1 MFGSQQAIINFSLF
15 SFLPVIIIL
24 FYVYKRD
31 RFPEPPRTVFITLI
45 CITLSIIIA
54 IFAAY
59 ALKRYKIRFKT
70 AFMQWLLLAYMLPEF
85 LFVLPMF
92 AIYQSIGIYD
102 TYIGMAL
109 IYQVHVLPFSIW
121 MLRSFLEEIPKE
133 IDDAAYLDGCNPFL
147 AIYKIYL
154 PLIIPGIVATAI
166 LNGIWVWN
174 ELAIALGLA
183 FFDAQPI
190 TVGVASFRGYASIN
204 WGGMTGS
211 AIESMIPMILFVTFA
226 HKQIGKGLT
235 LGSVKGLNMIALNNP
250 KFLLNNKTFP
260 TIYGRNLLHELNIII
275 PNETLIVTMEDLWDN
290 FSSFFSKNVQVHLVN
305 NLDINSLDND
315 FDKIKNFNAV
325 VGIGGGQ
332 ALDNAKFF
340 SWKSNKKLFQ
350 VPTSMS
356 VNAAFGHRFA
366 SRIDGKINY
375 IGRTV
380 PEAIYV
386 DYDIIK

>member
-1 MFGSQQAIINFSLF
+1 MNKLSKYKHLITAYIVSFIAIAVTILPITWLF
-15 SFLPVIIIL
+15 LLSIKTKGETFTKPPKLL
-24 FYVYKRD
+24 FNPTAQNYIDLWDNDLFKD
-31 RFPEPPRTVFITLI
+31 TFFNSVFITLI
-45 CITLSIIIA
+45 SITLSIIIA

-133 IDDAAYLDGCNPFL
+133 IDDAAYLDGCNPL
-147 AIYKIYL
+147 QAIYKIYL

-174 ELAIALGLA
+174 ELAIALGLT

-211 AIESMIPMILFVTFA
+211 AIVSMIPMILFVTFA
-226 HKQIGKGLT
+226 QKHIVKGLT
-235 LGSVKGLNMIALNNP
+235 LGSVKG
-250 KFLLNNKTFP
+250 
-260 TIYGRNLLHELNIII
+260 
-275 PNETLIVTMEDLWDN
+275 
-290 FSSFFSKNVQVHLVN
+290 
-305 NLDINSLDND
+305 
-315 FDKIKNFNAV
+315 
-325 VGIGGGQ
+325 
-332 ALDNAKFF
+332 
-340 SWKSNKKLFQ
+340 
-350 VPTSMS
+350 
-356 VNAAFGHRFA
+356 
-366 SRIDGKINY
+366 
-375 IGRTV
+375 
-380 PEAIYV
+380 
-386 DYDIIK
+386 

>member
-1 MFGSQQAIINFSLF
+1 MKKLSRYKHLITAYIVSFIAIAVTILPITWLF
-15 SFLPVIIIL
+15 LLSIKSKGETFTKPPKWVFDPTIQNYIDLWDNDLFKDTFVNSF
-24 FYVYKRD
+24 
-31 RFPEPPRTVFITLI
+31 FITLI
-45 CITLSIIIA
+45 SITLSIIIA

-59 ALKRYKIRFKT
+59 ALKRYQIRFKT

-133 IDDAAYLDGCNPFL
+133 IDDAAYLDGCNPFQ

-154 PLIIPGIVATAI
+154 PLIMPGIVATAI

-174 ELAIALGLA
+174 ELAIALGLT

-211 AIESMIPMILFVTFA
+211 AIISMIPMILFVTFA
-226 HKQIGKGLT
+226 QKHIVKGLT
-235 LGSVKGLNMIALNNP
+235 LGSVKG
-250 KFLLNNKTFP
+250 
-260 TIYGRNLLHELNIII
+260 
-275 PNETLIVTMEDLWDN
+275 
-290 FSSFFSKNVQVHLVN
+290 
-305 NLDINSLDND
+305 
-315 FDKIKNFNAV
+315 
-325 VGIGGGQ
+325 
-332 ALDNAKFF
+332 
-340 SWKSNKKLFQ
+340 
-350 VPTSMS
+350 
-356 VNAAFGHRFA
+356 
-366 SRIDGKINY
+366 
-375 IGRTV
+375 
-380 PEAIYV
+380 
-386 DYDIIK
+386 

>member
-1 MFGSQQAIINFSLF
+1 MKKLSKYKHLITAYIVSFIAIAVTILPITWLF
-15 SFLPVIIIL
+15 LLSIKSKGETFTKPPKWVFDPTIQNYIDLWDNDLFKDTFVNSF
-24 FYVYKRD
+24 
-31 RFPEPPRTVFITLI
+31 FITLI
-45 CITLSIIIA
+45 SITLSIIIA

-59 ALKRYKIRFKT
+59 ALKRYQIRFKT

-133 IDDAAYLDGCNPFL
+133 IDDAAYLDGCNPFQ

-174 ELAIALGLA
+174 ELAIALGLT

-211 AIESMIPMILFVTFA
+211 AIISMIPMILFVAFA
-226 HKQIGKGLT
+226 QKHIVKGLT
-235 LGSVKGLNMIALNNP
+235 LGSVKG
-250 KFLLNNKTFP
+250 
-260 TIYGRNLLHELNIII
+260 
-275 PNETLIVTMEDLWDN
+275 
-290 FSSFFSKNVQVHLVN
+290 
-305 NLDINSLDND
+305 
-315 FDKIKNFNAV
+315 
-325 VGIGGGQ
+325 
-332 ALDNAKFF
+332 
-340 SWKSNKKLFQ
+340 
-350 VPTSMS
+350 
-356 VNAAFGHRFA
+356 
-366 SRIDGKINY
+366 
-375 IGRTV
+375 
-380 PEAIYV
+380 
-386 DYDIIK
+386 

>member
-1 MFGSQQAIINFSLF
+1 MKKLSKYKHLITAYIVSFIAIAVTILPITWLF
-15 SFLPVIIIL
+15 LLSIKSKGETFTKPPKWVFDPTIQNYIDLWDNDLFKDTFVNSF
-24 FYVYKRD
+24 
-31 RFPEPPRTVFITLI
+31 FITFI
-45 CITLSIIIA
+45 SITLSIIIA

-59 ALKRYKIRFKT
+59 ALKRYQIRFKT

-133 IDDAAYLDGCNPFL
+133 IDDAAYLDGCNPFQ

-174 ELAIALGLA
+174 ELAIALGLT

-211 AIESMIPMILFVTFA
+211 AIVSMIPMILFVTFA
-226 HKQIGKGLT
+226 QKHIVKGLT
-235 LGSVKGLNMIALNNP
+235 LGSVKG
-250 KFLLNNKTFP
+250 
-260 TIYGRNLLHELNIII
+260 
-275 PNETLIVTMEDLWDN
+275 
-290 FSSFFSKNVQVHLVN
+290 
-305 NLDINSLDND
+305 
-315 FDKIKNFNAV
+315 
-325 VGIGGGQ
+325 
-332 ALDNAKFF
+332 
-340 SWKSNKKLFQ
+340 
-350 VPTSMS
+350 
-356 VNAAFGHRFA
+356 
-366 SRIDGKINY
+366 
-375 IGRTV
+375 
-380 PEAIYV
+380 
-386 DYDIIK
+386 

>member
-1 MFGSQQAIINFSLF
+1 MKKLSKYKHLITAYIVSFIAIAVTILPITWLFLLSIKTKGETFTKPPKWLFDPTIQNYINLWDNDLF
-15 SFLPVIIIL
+15 KDTFVNSF
-24 FYVYKRD
+24 
-31 RFPEPPRTVFITLI
+31 FITLI
-45 CITLSIIIA
+45 SITLSIIIA

-59 ALKRYKIRFKT
+59 ALKRYQIRFKT

-133 IDDAAYLDGCNPFL
+133 IDDAAYLDGCNPFQ

-174 ELAIALGLA
+174 ELAIALGLT

-211 AIESMIPMILFVTFA
+211 AIVSMIPMILFVTFA
-226 HKQIGKGLT
+226 QKHIVKGLT
-235 LGSVKGLNMIALNNP
+235 LGSVKG
-250 KFLLNNKTFP
+250 
-260 TIYGRNLLHELNIII
+260 
-275 PNETLIVTMEDLWDN
+275 
-290 FSSFFSKNVQVHLVN
+290 
-305 NLDINSLDND
+305 
-315 FDKIKNFNAV
+315 
-325 VGIGGGQ
+325 
-332 ALDNAKFF
+332 
-340 SWKSNKKLFQ
+340 
-350 VPTSMS
+350 
-356 VNAAFGHRFA
+356 
-366 SRIDGKINY
+366 
-375 IGRTV
+375 
-380 PEAIYV
+380 
-386 DYDIIK
+386 

>member
-1 MFGSQQAIINFSLF
+1 MNKLSKYKHLITAYIVSFIAIAVTILPITWLF
-15 SFLPVIIIL
+15 LLSIKSKGETFTKPPKWVFDPTIQNYIDLWDNDLFKDTFVNSF
-24 FYVYKRD
+24 
-31 RFPEPPRTVFITLI
+31 FITLI
-45 CITLSIIIA
+45 SITLSIIIA

-59 ALKRYKIRFKT
+59 ALKRYQIRFKT

-133 IDDAAYLDGCNPFL
+133 IDDAAYLDGCNPFQ

-174 ELAIALGLA
+174 ELAIALGLT

-190 TVGVASFRGYASIN
+190 TVGVASFRGYPSIN

-211 AIESMIPMILFVTFA
+211 AIVSMIPMILFVTFA
-226 HKQIGKGLT
+226 QKHIVKGLT
-235 LGSVKGLNMIALNNP
+235 LGSVKG
-250 KFLLNNKTFP
+250 
-260 TIYGRNLLHELNIII
+260 
-275 PNETLIVTMEDLWDN
+275 
-290 FSSFFSKNVQVHLVN
+290 
-305 NLDINSLDND
+305 
-315 FDKIKNFNAV
+315 
-325 VGIGGGQ
+325 
-332 ALDNAKFF
+332 
-340 SWKSNKKLFQ
+340 
-350 VPTSMS
+350 
-356 VNAAFGHRFA
+356 
-366 SRIDGKINY
+366 
-375 IGRTV
+375 
-380 PEAIYV
+380 
-386 DYDIIK
+386 

>member
-1 MFGSQQAIINFSLF
+1 MNKLYKYKHLVTAYIVSFVAIGVTIIPITWLF
-15 SFLPVIIIL
+15 LLSIKSKGETFTKPPKLL
-24 FYVYKRD
+24 FNPTAQNYIDLWDNDLFKD
-31 RFPEPPRTVFITLI
+31 TFFNSVFITLI
-45 CITLSIIIA
+45 SITLSIVIA

-133 IDDAAYLDGCNPFL
+133 IDDAAYLDGCNPFQ

-174 ELAIALGLA
+174 ELAIALGLT

-211 AIESMIPMILFVTFA
+211 AIISMIPMILFVTFA
-226 HKQIGKGLT
+226 QKHIVKGLT
-235 LGSVKGLNMIALNNP
+235 LGSVKG
-250 KFLLNNKTFP
+250 
-260 TIYGRNLLHELNIII
+260 
-275 PNETLIVTMEDLWDN
+275 
-290 FSSFFSKNVQVHLVN
+290 
-305 NLDINSLDND
+305 
-315 FDKIKNFNAV
+315 
-325 VGIGGGQ
+325 
-332 ALDNAKFF
+332 
-340 SWKSNKKLFQ
+340 
-350 VPTSMS
+350 
-356 VNAAFGHRFA
+356 
-366 SRIDGKINY
+366 
-375 IGRTV
+375 
-380 PEAIYV
+380 
-386 DYDIIK
+386 

>member
-1 MFGSQQAIINFSLF
+1 MNKLYKYKHLVTAYIVSFVAIGVTIIPITWLF
-15 SFLPVIIIL
+15 LLSIKSKGETFTKPPKLL
-24 FYVYKRD
+24 FNPTAQNYIDLWDNDLFKD
-31 RFPEPPRTVFITLI
+31 TFFNSVFITLI
-45 CITLSIIIA
+45 SITLSIIIA

-59 ALKRYKIRFKT
+59 ALKRYQIRFKT

-133 IDDAAYLDGCNPFL
+133 IDDAAYLDGCNPFQ

-174 ELAIALGLA
+174 ELAIALGLT

-211 AIESMIPMILFVTFA
+211 AIISIIPMILFAAFA
-226 HKQIGKGLT
+226 QKHIVKGLT
-235 LGSVKGLNMIALNNP
+235 LGSVKG
-250 KFLLNNKTFP
+250 
-260 TIYGRNLLHELNIII
+260 
-275 PNETLIVTMEDLWDN
+275 
-290 FSSFFSKNVQVHLVN
+290 
-305 NLDINSLDND
+305 
-315 FDKIKNFNAV
+315 
-325 VGIGGGQ
+325 
-332 ALDNAKFF
+332 
-340 SWKSNKKLFQ
+340 
-350 VPTSMS
+350 
-356 VNAAFGHRFA
+356 
-366 SRIDGKINY
+366 
-375 IGRTV
+375 
-380 PEAIYV
+380 
-386 DYDIIK
+386 

>member
-1 MFGSQQAIINFSLF
+1 MNILSKYKHLITAYIVSFIAITVTILPITWLF
-15 SFLPVIIIL
+15 LISIKSKGETFTKPPKWIFDPTMQNYIDLWDNDLFKDTFFNSF
-24 FYVYKRD
+24 
-31 RFPEPPRTVFITLI
+31 FITI
-45 CITLSIIIA
+45 ISITLSIVIA

-59 ALKRYKIRFKT
+59 ALKRYQIRFKT

-133 IDDAAYLDGCNPFL
+133 IDDAAYLDGCNPFQ

-174 ELAIALGLA
+174 ELAIALGLT

-211 AIESMIPMILFVTFA
+211 AIVSMIPMILFVVFA
-226 HKQIGKGLT
+226 QKHIVKGLT
-235 LGSVKGLNMIALNNP
+235 LGSVKG
-250 KFLLNNKTFP
+250 
-260 TIYGRNLLHELNIII
+260 
-275 PNETLIVTMEDLWDN
+275 
-290 FSSFFSKNVQVHLVN
+290 
-305 NLDINSLDND
+305 
-315 FDKIKNFNAV
+315 
-325 VGIGGGQ
+325 
-332 ALDNAKFF
+332 
-340 SWKSNKKLFQ
+340 
-350 VPTSMS
+350 
-356 VNAAFGHRFA
+356 
-366 SRIDGKINY
+366 
-375 IGRTV
+375 
-380 PEAIYV
+380 
-386 DYDIIK
+386 

>member
-1 MFGSQQAIINFSLF
+1 MNKLYKYKHLVTAYIVSFVAIGVTIIPITWLF
-15 SFLPVIIIL
+15 LLSIKSKGETFTKPPKFLFNPTAQNYIDLWDNDL
-24 FYVYKRD
+24 FKD
-31 RFPEPPRTVFITLI
+31 TFFNSVFITLI
-45 CITLSIIIA
+45 SITLSITIA

-133 IDDAAYLDGCNPFL
+133 IDDAAYLDGCNPFQ

-174 ELAIALGLA
+174 ELAIALGLT

-211 AIESMIPMILFVTFA
+211 AIISMIPMILFAAFA
-226 HKQIGKGLT
+226 QKHIVKGLT
-235 LGSVKGLNMIALNNP
+235 LGSVKG
-250 KFLLNNKTFP
+250 
-260 TIYGRNLLHELNIII
+260 
-275 PNETLIVTMEDLWDN
+275 
-290 FSSFFSKNVQVHLVN
+290 
-305 NLDINSLDND
+305 
-315 FDKIKNFNAV
+315 
-325 VGIGGGQ
+325 
-332 ALDNAKFF
+332 
-340 SWKSNKKLFQ
+340 
-350 VPTSMS
+350 
-356 VNAAFGHRFA
+356 
-366 SRIDGKINY
+366 
-375 IGRTV
+375 
-380 PEAIYV
+380 
-386 DYDIIK
+386 

>member
-1 MFGSQQAIINFSLF
+1 MNKLSKYKHLITAYIVSFIAIAVTILPITWLF
-15 SFLPVIIIL
+15 LLSIKSKGETFTKPPKWVFDPTIQNYIDLWDNDLFKDTFVNSF
-24 FYVYKRD
+24 
-31 RFPEPPRTVFITLI
+31 FITLI
-45 CITLSIIIA
+45 SITLSIIIA

-59 ALKRYKIRFKT
+59 ALKRYQIRFKT

-133 IDDAAYLDGCNPFL
+133 IDDAAYLDGCNPFQ

-174 ELAIALGLA
+174 ELAIALGLT

-211 AIESMIPMILFVTFA
+211 AIISMIPMILFVTFA
-226 HKQIGKGLT
+226 QKHIVKGLT
-235 LGSVKGLNMIALNNP
+235 LGSVKG
-250 KFLLNNKTFP
+250 
-260 TIYGRNLLHELNIII
+260 
-275 PNETLIVTMEDLWDN
+275 
-290 FSSFFSKNVQVHLVN
+290 
-305 NLDINSLDND
+305 
-315 FDKIKNFNAV
+315 
-325 VGIGGGQ
+325 
-332 ALDNAKFF
+332 
-340 SWKSNKKLFQ
+340 
-350 VPTSMS
+350 
-356 VNAAFGHRFA
+356 
-366 SRIDGKINY
+366 
-375 IGRTV
+375 
-380 PEAIYV
+380 
-386 DYDIIK
+386 